1 MGLESAEVSSSSSDG
16 GSSKDDD
23 EFYDATDDLT
33 LIETT

>member
-1 MGLESAEVSSSSSDG
+1 VGLESAEVSSSSSDG

>member
-1 MGLESAEVSSSSSDG
+1 VGLESAEVSSSSGDD

>member
-1 MGLESAEVSSSSSDG
+1 MGLKSAEVSSNSSDD

-33 LIETT
+33 LIEPT